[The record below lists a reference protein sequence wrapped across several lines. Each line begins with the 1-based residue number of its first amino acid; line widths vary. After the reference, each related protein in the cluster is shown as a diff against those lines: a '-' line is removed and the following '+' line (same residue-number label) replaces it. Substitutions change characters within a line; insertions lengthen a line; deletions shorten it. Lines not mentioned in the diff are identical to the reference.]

1 MSTQQQKQFKVLL
14 IGDSCLDLY
23 HYGNCDRISPEA
35 PVPVFQH
42 QHTIE
47 NEGMVLNVANN
58 LKAFGIETDIWT
70 NKEQIRKERF
80 VDIKSK
86 QHLLR
91 SDFGESEKVQSLVVG
106 GLTTLAMLRDDS
118 YDCLIFSDYNKGFV
132 TPFVIEAVQNLF
144 QKKIFVDTKKTDL
157 SVFKN
162 CIIKVNEKEYS
173 NITDFGVNNEIIT
186 TLGPNGARWKE
197 KQYPTQKVEV
207 SDVSGAGD
215 TFLASLVYGYLL
227 KNNLE
232 SAIKCANMCASVVV
246 QKSGTYAL
254 KEEDVNDILF

>member
-42 QHTIE
+42 KYTIQ

-70 NKEQIRKERF
+70 NDEEIRKERF

-91 SDFGESEKVQSLVVG
+91 SDFGESEKVKSLVVG
-106 GLTTLAMLRDDS
+106 GLVTLAMLRDDS

-132 TPFVIEAVQNLF
+132 TPFVVGAVQNLF

-157 SVFKN
+157 SVFQN

-173 NITDFGVNNEIIT
+173 NITDFGTNNEIIT
-186 TLGPNGARWKE
+186 TLGPNGAKWKDKE
-197 KQYPTQKVEV
+197 YPTQKVEV

-215 TFLASLVYGYLL
+215 TFLASLVYGYLI

-254 KEEDVNDILF
+254 KKEDVNDILF